1 MGQTVQDRRRPL
13 SALIALLAAPLI
25 IGGIPIES
33 GVVATVTD
41 LRSNKGQVL
50 ACMTARPQA
59 FPGCDDDPAAR
70 TIIVPA
76 NSRVELN
83 FGTVPKGRYAISIV
97 HDENGNGKLDK
108 RLLMPR
114 EGYGFSNDA
123 PVRMGPPSFK
133 NAAFDVSESHERL
146 SIKMRYMF

>member
-1 MGQTVQDRRRPL
+1 VQDRRRPL
-13 SALIALLAAPLI
+13 CALTALCVAPLLV
-25 IGGIPIES
+25 GGIPIEG

-41 LRSNKGQVL
+41 LRSHKGQIL
-50 ACMTARPQA
+50 ACMTARPKA
-59 FPGCDDDPAAR
+59 FPGCDDDPSAR

-76 NSRVELN
+76 GSRVELN
-83 FGTVPKGRYAISIV
+83 FGTVPKGRYAIAIV

-123 PVRMGPPSFK
+123 PVRRGPPSFK
-133 NAAFDVSESHERL
+133 NAAFDVSESREHL
-146 SIKMRYMF
+146 SIRMRYMF